1 MEQIAFK
8 FLGGQTT
15 TYFQPKVIASVKDL
29 SRHDMIY
36 IYHHL
41 QEGTNLKLKKT
52 NVEGC
57 YDVMFKGFKLG
68 YVHLKRW
75 IQNQKMEDIGVKIK
89 YLTKQKYMPIK
100 SMDIEISGVI

>member
-8 FLGGQTT
+8 FLGGHTSS
-15 TYFQPKVIASVKDL
+15 YFQPKVIASVKDL

-41 QEGTNLKLKKT
+41 KEGTKLNLIRT
-52 NVEGC
+52 NVDGC

-75 IQNQKMEDIGVKIK
+75 IQNQNINDIEVEIK
-89 YLTKQKYMPIK
+89 YVTKQKYMPIK